1 MSNSEPKF
9 YTAFKKYLR
18 EGDSKMEYA
27 SRFKALAEILERI
40 GAQVEMEDGEPKVRK
55 GIKVRGENP
64 NKVYFLY
71 SNGDFGMGPQE
82 EEKLL
87 GVFPLKIGGLEF
99 YNPIY
104 YPYEVEY
111 DGDNASSAMLSFQV
125 RWT

>member
-18 EGDSKMEYA
+18 EGDLKMEYA

-40 GAQVEMEDGEPKVRK
+40 GAQLEMEDGEPKVRSSNNGK
-55 GIKVRGENP
+55 Y
-64 NKVYFLY
+64 YFS

-111 DGDNASSAMLSFQV
+111 DGDNAFSARLSFQV